1 MFKDSEEKEEGEEV
15 AIKSYA
21 HETPIS
27 ETIWENIND
36 ILADGYVVD
45 GVIITAFKK
54 KPSATGDTDRPTSI

>member
-27 ETIWENIND
+27 ETI
-36 ILADGYVVD
+36 
-45 GVIITAFKK
+45 
-54 KPSATGDTDRPTSI
+54 